1 MFSSIILA
9 EIIFIL
15 CNYIKNN
22 TKKDNNKNQTNTDQ
36 KILYLNRIMI
46 GLILFNSAEV
56 KFRIF
61 STIELKIF
69 FDKNIKII
77 NVIYLILFFYIAGYI
92 TINIFIFFRNKN
104 QKIKK

>member
-22 TKKDNNKNQTNTDQ
+22 TKKDNNKNQINTDQ
-36 KILYLNRIMI
+36 KIIYLNRIMI

-77 NVIYLILFFYIAGYI
+77 N
-92 TINIFIFFRNKN
+92 IFILL
-104 QKIKK
+104 

>member
-22 TKKDNNKNQTNTDQ
+22 TKEDNHKNQINTDQ
-36 KILYLNRIMI
+36 KIIYLNKIMI

-77 NVIYLILFFYIAGYI
+77 NIIYLILFL
-92 TINIFIFFRNKN
+92 
-104 QKIKK
+104 

>member
-1 MFSSIILA
+1 MFSSIILV

-15 CNYIKNN
+15 CNYIKSN
-22 TKKDNNKNQTNTDQ
+22 TKKGNNKKEINTNQ
-36 KILYLNRIMI
+36 KIIYLNRIMI
-46 GLILFNSAEV
+46 GLILFNSIEV

-77 NVIYLILFFYIAGYI
+77 NAIYLILFFYIAGYI
-92 TINIFIFFRNKN
+92 AINFFLYIRNKN
-104 QKIKK
+104 RKIKK